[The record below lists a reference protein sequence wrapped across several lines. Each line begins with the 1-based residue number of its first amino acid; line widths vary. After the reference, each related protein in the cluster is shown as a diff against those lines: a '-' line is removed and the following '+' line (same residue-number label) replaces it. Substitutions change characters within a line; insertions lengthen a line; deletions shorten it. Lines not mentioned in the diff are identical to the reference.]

1 MAFWKIFFKHHN
13 IFSSNLNNQL
23 VNQDAA
29 DKILLVKYLEGRGTI
44 VNVYLSFNS
53 YVNLH
58 DLEKLCDSVGWVRR
72 PLKKVKIAIDN
83 SFVTASLF
91 YEQNKKKF
99 LIGFARATSDT
110 SFNATIWDVVIH
122 PDFQGQGLGKML
134 MAQIIKQLRYE
145 DINTITLFADPQVVN
160 FYKHLGFITDPDG
173 VKGMFWY
180 PL

>member
-1 MAFWKIFFKHHN
+1 MAFWKSFFKQTN
-13 IFSSNLNNQL
+13 IFATKKEVRRVNLIEE
-23 VNQDAA
+23 V
-29 DKILLVKYLEGRGTI
+29 LLVKHFKNKGEI
-44 VNVYLSFNS
+44 INVYLSLNS
-53 YVNLH
+53 HINLY

-83 SFVTASLF
+83 SFLTVSIF
-91 YEQNKKKF
+91 YEYKKEKY

-122 PDFQGQGLGKML
+122 PDFQGKGLGKIL
-134 MAQIIKQLRYE
+134 IHQVIKYLRYS
-145 DINTITLFADPQVVN
+145 DISTITLFADPQVVS
-160 FYKHLGFITDPDG
+160 FYKQLGFITDPDG